1 MSGYCLFN
9 TTGTSSTVLFCQP
22 SQFSV
27 SFALLALASRLL
39 TSSLHHSLPP
49 LGQGI
54 EHVALPVLSARFE
67 LARPWLY
74 IATGTSTN
82 LSMCSTCVTSTV
94 FGSSGAYPCM
104 FTEVSTDFV
113 DELQLDES
121 QRFCGRLGHLGL
133 ASATPLAHRS
143 SCQCDESA
151 ESRRSVSPD

>member
-1 MSGYCLFN
+1 M
-9 TTGTSSTVLFCQP
+9 
-22 SQFSV
+22 

-39 TSSLHHSLPP
+39 TSSLPP

-67 LARPWLY
+67 LARTWLY

-82 LSMCSTCVTSTV
+82 LSMCSTCVTSTF
-94 FGSSGAYPCM
+94 FGSSGACRFM
-104 FTEVSTDFV
+104 FTEVSTNFV

-133 ASATPLAHRS
+133 ASATPLSHRS
-143 SCQCDESA
+143 SCHCDESV